1 MALTYPHISSPRR
14 FKRVVKSKSY
24 YAAVEKQKKYLKS
37 LGIDPNRKIDRDQFR
52 AFGNWWESKEYQKTK
67 EKQNVTLPEPK
78 MGTGGTKPVSNYK
91 LEESKKFTVAPAYN
105 KGGYQV
111 ISKTNIKDIGR

>member
-1 MALTYPHISSPRR
+1 MALIYTHNSSPRR

-67 EKQNVTLPEPK
+67 EKKNVTLPEPK
-78 MGTGGTKPVSNYK
+78 MGTGGTKPVFGLSRI
-91 LEESKKFTVAPAYN
+91 SFGKKFLETSLN
-105 KGGYQV
+105 NFL
-111 ISKTNIKDIGR
+111 SSNNDSFSLT

>member
-1 MALTYPHISSPRR
+1 MALIYTHNSSPRR

-67 EKQNVTLPEPK
+67 EKKNVNL
-78 MGTGGTKPVSNYK
+78 
-91 LEESKKFTVAPAYN
+91 ESKKFTVAPAYN